1 MSGKRKNNLG
11 ILEFDDPLDAVF
23 LRIMAWEIYIAKK
36 NFRAKDITGELL
48 QFVRQE
54 LGLPLTTGGAPQQ
67 FINDLRTANLI
78 ETNDHEIFPT
88 NANIWEAEW
97 RLLYCPSHGATRH
110 LSQMPIVSID
120 NKQQKGHVS
129 FLITLRDSALS
140 SIKVFIGT
148 DRPTGLNSPIMKSR
162 GIYVLGLENNGSEN
176 EIYIGKTTEFGVRSH
191 DHFKS
196 KNIKWW
202 IFFSPEEISL
212 SKDALDAAES
222 LMISYWSEISYV
234 RNKNRGSDQKPE
246 LIYLQQANL
255 FVKSCSAI
263 YIWLARSIGS
273 GLGDEISKYFDKDT
287 EIIHFKKR
295 RNFGAKCYLP
305 LDEKE

>member
-1 MSGKRKNNLG
+1 MG
-11 ILEFDDPLDAVF
+11 
-23 LRIMAWEIYIAKK
+23 

-148 DRPTGLNSPIMKSR
+148 DRPMEVKMKFTLVKQLSLA
-162 GIYVLGLENNGSEN
+162 LGHTITLSQKISNGGFS
-176 EIYIGKTTEFGVRSH
+176 FLQR
-191 DHFKS
+191 KS
-196 KNIKWW
+196 V
-202 IFFSPEEISL
+202 F
-212 SKDALDAAES
+212 
-222 LMISYWSEISYV
+222 
-234 RNKNRGSDQKPE
+234 QKMP
-246 LIYLQQANL
+246 
-255 FVKSCSAI
+255 
-263 YIWLARSIGS
+263 
-273 GLGDEISKYFDKDT
+273 
-287 EIIHFKKR
+287 
-295 RNFGAKCYLP
+295 
-305 LDEKE
+305 